1 MRFRI
6 SHAPSEED
14 RILASHLDR
23 AIRELEEAADFVRS
37 TKASKES
44 RTLGIHRD
52 LRRCIVGLRNLET
65 LVPKREFQADADSI
79 SEDELAKRARD
90 RYAQKKAARTSG
102 PKGSVTN
109 E

>member
-6 SHAPSEED
+6 SNAPSEEA
-14 RILASHLDR
+14 RILATHLDR
-23 AIRELEEAADFVRS
+23 AIRELEEAANLVRS
-37 TKASKES
+37 SKASKES

-52 LRRCIVGLRNLET
+52 LRRCILGLRNIET
-65 LVPKREFQADADSI
+65 LVPKREFLEDADSI
-79 SEDELAKRARD
+79 SENELAKRARE

-102 PKGSVTN
+102 LKGSVTN